1 MKRILKLLLVL
12 ALALGLILISAPFLG
27 PALNRMI
34 WFFSYHF
41 TLWPV
46 GVVLPLFAVLGVG
59 IPVLTSR
66 AAQRTPVVER
76 LRQE

>member
-1 MKRILKLLLVL
+1 
-12 ALALGLILISAPFLG
+12 
-27 PALNRMI
+27 MI
-34 WFFSYHF
+34 WFFTYRF

-59 IPVLTSR
+59 IPILTSR
-66 AAQRTPVVER
+66 AAQRIPVVER